1 MLIKVHYRAFVFE
14 EWALEI
20 RILRELYHEGL
31 LKKASVV
38 PAPMEQDR
46 WLLVFERLNGAQ
58 ENITRARTD
67 QEKVYKRIN
76 GALVDAREIGFKSVT
91 VEFQ

>member
-1 MLIKVHYRAFVFE
+1 
-14 EWALEI
+14 LEI
-20 RILRELYHEGL
+20 RILRELYREGV

-38 PAPMEQDR
+38 PSPAKQNR
-46 WLLVFERLNGAQ
+46 WLLVFERLSGDQ
-58 ENITRARTD
+58 EKITRARTN

-76 GALVDAREIGFKSVT
+76 GALIDAREIGFKSVT

>member
-1 MLIKVHYRAFVFE
+1 MYR
-14 EWALEI
+14 
-20 RILRELYHEGL
+20 EGV

-38 PAPMEQDR
+38 PSPAEQNR
-46 WLLVFERLNGAQ
+46 WLLVFERLSGDQ
-58 ENITRARTD
+58 EKITRARTN

-76 GALVDAREIGFKSVT
+76 GALIDAREIGFKSVT